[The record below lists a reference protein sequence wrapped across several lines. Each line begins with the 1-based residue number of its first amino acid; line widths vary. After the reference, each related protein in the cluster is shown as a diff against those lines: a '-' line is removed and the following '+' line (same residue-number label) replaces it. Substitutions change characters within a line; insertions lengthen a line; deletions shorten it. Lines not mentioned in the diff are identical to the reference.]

1 MLTDSTGGFFL
12 RTKKAKE
19 MSLKVL
25 SDQFITPG
33 FFEVV
38 SAPGTVKADR
48 EELAGEVI
56 IIIIVRRVSRPK
68 GAETVASQGA
78 SGRKTGGQ

>member
-38 SAPGTVKADR
+38 SAPGAVKADR
-48 EELAGEVI
+48 EELAGEV
-56 IIIIVRRVSRPK
+56 IIIVRRVSRPK

>member
-25 SDQFITPG
+25 SDQFIPPG

-56 IIIIVRRVSRPK
+56 IIVRRVSRPK
-68 GAETVASQGA
+68 GAETAASQGA